1 MTPGSVKT
9 VAVGPPESGE
19 LTLVIFGAEANGD
32 RGEPFWLLR
41 RHAEAAVYLGGLL
54 DASGAIHELLEI
66 WVQRIEGLA
75 ASHPVLAK
83 TWTNADL
90 DKRWLEMREELARA
104 DGAAALRLGIEQ
116 RTAPVL
122 VDIALKPVNDGPV
135 WEICRDDEALKA
147 KGLPAYGGSLHR
159 YLWNRA
165 DDEWVALGASPL
177 VEIARP
183 FSEAFPGRRALSAEC
198 GRIFCRPAGVIGWRD
213 HAAVLRG
220 GVWNPG
226 IPPEWLAILPEVHAA
241 LAQERGSEVTWRHFL
256 LPAMGEQAGPVEATY
271 LKLALLLGAVEA
283 VAKATARR
291 GSPFLNL
298 ADEHFG
304 IRLSEGGLGLPAL
317 WSAKVV
323 LNRGGGAVA
332 ITTEKGGR
340 HFMPDVTATPG
351 PFRIPG
357 PVDSRRLGG
366 SLRVRKIG
374 ELAGG
379 RATIE
384 ATLQADELLDGQ
396 EGYRLEIL
404 IDTPGGTRV
413 VPGEMSAG
421 TSPREWLFAG
431 SISAGAKEELVEGA
445 THPKVEVLLHPKL
458 GSACDLYALGVLGL
472 QLFLTTEE
480 RSLAVVTDEVLQLRD
495 RVASG
500 VTGLMGAA
508 PDWLRDEMSGPLEQE
523 VLALLIRMLGGPGDA
538 FFKGPGDRLDEAP
551 EGIYR
556 EPVRLLGDL
565 VRRARAAVFGE
576 SGRNQ
581 EIREEILGVLEE
593 LRGGAGSY

>member
-9 VAVGPPESGE
+9 VAVGPPERGE
-19 LTLVIFGAEANGD
+19 LALVVFGSPVTGERA
-32 RGEPFWLLR
+32 EPFWLLR
-41 RHAEAAVYLGGLL
+41 RHAEASVYLGALL
-54 DASGAIHELLEI
+54 DAAGGIHELLEV
-66 WVQRIEGLA
+66 WVQRIDGLA

-90 DKRWLEMREELARA
+90 DKRWLEMREEIARA
-104 DGAAALRLGIEQ
+104 DGTAALRLGIEQ
-116 RTAPVL
+116 RTSPVL
-122 VDIALKPVNDGPV
+122 VDIALKPVTDGLE
-135 WEICRDDEALKA
+135 WEICRDDEVLKA

-159 YLWNRA
+159 YLWHRA

-177 VEIARP
+177 SEVAQP

-213 HAAVLRG
+213 FSSVLRG
-220 GVWNPG
+220 GVWDPG
-226 IPPEWLAILPEVHAA
+226 IPPEWLVLLPEVHGE

-256 LPAMGEQAGPVEATY
+256 LPSMGEQAGPAEALY
-271 LKLALLLGAVEA
+271 LKLALLLGAVEV

-291 GSPFLNL
+291 GAPFLNL
-298 ADEHFG
+298 TDEHFG
-304 IRLSEGGLGLPAL
+304 IRVGDGGLGLPAL

-323 LNRGGGAVA
+323 LNRSGGAVT
-332 ITTEKGGR
+332 ITTEKGTK

-374 ELAGG
+374 ELVGG

-404 IDTPGGTRV
+404 VDTPGGTRV
-413 VPGEMSAG
+413 IPGEMSAG
-421 TSPREWLFAG
+421 ASPREWIFAG
-431 SISAGAKEELVEGA
+431 SLSSGAKEELVEGA

-472 QLFLTTEE
+472 QLFLAMEE

-495 RVASG
+495 RVESG
-500 VTGLMGAA
+500 WLELMAAA
-508 PDWLRDEMSGPLEQE
+508 PEWLQREMGEGIGQE
-523 VLALLIRMLGGPGDA
+523 VLALLIRMLGGRDG
-538 FFKGPGDRLDEAP
+538 FFKGPGYGLEEAP
-551 EGIYR
+551 EAIYR

-565 VRRARAAVFGE
+565 ARRARAAVFGE

-593 LRGGAGSY
+593 LKGG